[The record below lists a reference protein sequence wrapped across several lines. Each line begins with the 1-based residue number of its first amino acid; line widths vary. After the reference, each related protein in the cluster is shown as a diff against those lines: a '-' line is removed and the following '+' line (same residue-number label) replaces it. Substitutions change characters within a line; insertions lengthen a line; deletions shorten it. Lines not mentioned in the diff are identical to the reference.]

1 MKFPVCEILTM
12 FTAYNLMKELNKITW
27 KMRRILSN
35 FFLMY
40 AYSIYIFVNEDLQFW
55 KIQI

>member
-40 AYSIYIFVNEDLQFW
+40 AYSIYIFVNEDLQF
-55 KIQI
+55 